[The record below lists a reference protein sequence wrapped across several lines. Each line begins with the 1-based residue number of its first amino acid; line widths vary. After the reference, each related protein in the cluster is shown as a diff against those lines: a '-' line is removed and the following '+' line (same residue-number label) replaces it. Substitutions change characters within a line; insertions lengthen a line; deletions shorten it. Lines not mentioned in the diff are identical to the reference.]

1 MLAYTEL
8 YTDIALS
15 LVTTLTEVICYTF
28 LLWAKHSFFTQEKLA
43 VVELSRDVVR
53 NNAGENQAI
62 LIQVRQNLCS
72 LREEIEE
79 KRRQVETMKRQLQA
93 STR

>member
-1 MLAYTEL
+1 MKSFSTLFSCG
-8 YTDIALS
+8 LS
-15 LVTTLTEVICYTF
+15 IVVV
-28 LLWAKHSFFTQEKLA
+28 QEKLA

-62 LIQVRQNLCS
+62 LIQVRQNLRA